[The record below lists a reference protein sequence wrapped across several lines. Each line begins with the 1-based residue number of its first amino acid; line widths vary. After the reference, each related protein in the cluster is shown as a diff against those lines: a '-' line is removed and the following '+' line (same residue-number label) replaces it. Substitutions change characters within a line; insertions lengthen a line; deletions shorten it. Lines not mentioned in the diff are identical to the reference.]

1 MDAYKK
7 VQECAGFQ
15 WDKHNI
21 QKNWEKHKVSPAE
34 SEQAFFNKP
43 LIVVKDMQHSQ
54 EEDRFYALAKTD
66 QNRRLFIA
74 FTIRKKL
81 IRVISSRDMNKK
93 ESKVYE
99 KG

>member
-1 MDAYKK
+1 
-7 VQECAGFQ
+7 
-15 WDKHNI
+15 
-21 QKNWEKHKVSPAE
+21 
-34 SEQAFFNKP
+34 
-43 LIVVKDMQHSQ
+43 MQHSQ

-66 QNRRLFIA
+66 QGQRLFIA

-81 IRVISSRDMNKK
+81 IRVISSRGMNKK

>member
-1 MDAYKK
+1 MDVYKK
-7 VQECAGFQ
+7 VQECTGFQ

-43 LIVVKDMQHSQ
+43 LIIVKDMQHSQ
-54 EEDRFYALAKTD
+54 EEDRFYALGKTD
-66 QNRRLFIA
+66 QGRRLFIA
-74 FTIRKKL
+74 FTIHKKL
-81 IRVISSRDMNKK
+81 IRVISSRGMNKK
-93 ESKVYE
+93 ERKVYE